1 MSLHSSPR
9 TDNVRVGDDASSGTA
24 VMGSIADQLL
34 HYKRKSFAFES
45 SVALYQAVIRE
56 YTESSNGAGVLTP
69 TPSGMSIVTGTSSGT
84 EGSDTGAMT
93 AEYQVLAYD
102 LRRAMNTVL
111 GDNLKRRG
119 TEGPATTTVTTSV
132 HYLPWKSDHL
142 AQAMRAGDFSALYS
156 IIDGVHSSA
165 PATAQITT
173 RSFSPDHASAPT
185 VDMRPQSKSLLEG
198 EVNLLQE
205 CLHLQKP
212 IAGGRIMWLPLFSS
226 GTRVDSS
233 FHVGGGEGTGAS
245 SAAPVTSQLIAVV
258 RVERSPVL
266 SPGLQLP
273 FDKSSNEEGLWES
286 LIFSTH
292 EQAAAVGLLNLFSVR
307 LSTLV
312 TCTEAHRAVHGA
324 SKSILTLQ
332 NDKKALF
339 EDNIQAKAQASLA
352 QQALT
357 SGADILSALRSSRH
371 GWEAR

>member
-9 TDNVRVGDDASSGTA
+9 TDNVRVGDDATSGTA
-24 VMGSIADQLL
+24 VMSIADQLL

-185 VDMRPQSKSLLEG
+185 VDMRPSEQI
-198 EVNLLQE
+198 
-205 CLHLQKP
+205 
-212 IAGGRIMWLPLFSS
+212 IAGGRSKFVAGMLAL
-226 GTRVDSS
+226 
-233 FHVGGGEGTGAS
+233 A
-245 SAAPVTSQLIAVV
+245 
-258 RVERSPVL
+258 
-266 SPGLQLP
+266 
-273 FDKSSNEEGLWES
+273 
-286 LIFSTH
+286 
-292 EQAAAVGLLNLFSVR
+292 
-307 LSTLV
+307 
-312 TCTEAHRAVHGA
+312 EAHCRWSYYVA
-324 SKSILTLQ
+324 SIVLIRNQGRLK
-332 NDKKALF
+332 
-339 EDNIQAKAQASLA
+339 
-352 QQALT
+352 
-357 SGADILSALRSSRH
+357 LSCWRRRRNW
-371 GWEAR
+371 GFKCGPCN